1 MIVFSLVSVIFVSK
15 FGKISQLQ
23 SWGMKGLKQTK
34 SKTQDFYDRIADV
47 HNLAMKVN
55 GYRDSV
61 ANFLTSL
68 NLELD
73 KNSLVL
79 DAGSGTGIVTLGFS
93 DTGFK
98 PSKIIALDLSFNSLK
113 VSREQFRKDKKVDSE
128 KICAVQGNI
137 LKMPFDDAS
146 FDLVLTCGVL
156 EYVPLDEG
164 LEEMARI
171 LKPNGKLIMIPVKP
185 SFVGSVL
192 EILYNFKIHPIEKV
206 KKISRRFFNVI
217 GDYEFPSIE
226 PISWSKMIFVLE
238 KSCEA
243 QTEN

>member
-1 MIVFSLVSVIFVSK
+1 
-15 FGKISQLQ
+15 
-23 SWGMKGLKQTK
+23 MKKKK

-61 ANFLTSL
+61 AKFLKSPDLKIDEDSL
-68 NLELD
+68 I
-73 KNSLVL
+73 L

-93 DTGFK
+93 DAGFN
-98 PSKIIALDLSFNSLK
+98 PSKIVALDLSFNSLK
-113 VSREQFRKDKKVDSE
+113 VSREQFRKDKKVDSN

-192 EILYNFKIHPIEKV
+192 EILYNFKTHPIENV
-206 KKISRRFFNVI
+206 RKISRRFFNVV

-226 PISWSKMIFVLE
+226 PISWSKMVFVLE
-238 KSCEA
+238 KK
-243 QTEN
+243 